1 VIYLDSSAV
10 MKVVRAEEE
19 SDALREW
26 LVTRADEAVVTSELG
41 RVEVLRAAG
50 RLGAGAAAEARAV
63 LGDVDLVPLDRAVQ
77 DLAAEVGGP
86 LLRTLDAVH
95 LASALVLGD
104 AVSAVVCYDVR
115 LADAARAAG
124 LTVATPAP
132 APPPSAPEA

>member
-1 VIYLDSSAV
+1 MRGKGTGRGNGLASD
-10 MKVVRAEEE
+10 VRHPNAG
-19 SDALREW
+19 SPRHHHPG
-26 LVTRADEAVVTSELG
+26 TEAY
-41 RVEVLRAAG
+41 AG

-63 LGDVDLVPLDRAVQ
+63 LGDVDLVPLNRAVQ

-86 LLRTLDAVH
+86 LLRTLDALH

-132 APPPSAPEA
+132 PPSAPEA